1 MKKFQCD
8 IENDCYITIDTIK
21 IYLDNVNKRVKIL
34 DSSNISIQALE
45 KIIDFS
51 TLNQAGK
58 IIGNCNLSNLKIFTE
73 AGFCIEG
80 KIAGFFKGKDAYCLS
95 YFIDSKRKIAANSV
109 EEDMLI
115 NQCLKI
121 HGKYIARGSNTLPYR
136 IRTATQR
143 DIGEIVALFSTV
155 FSTYPTPV
163 YDEDYLSQ
171 TMNGKILYKV
181 AELEGKIIGIASA
194 DMDIENLN
202 AEMTDCA
209 TYSEYRGKGVLSN
222 IINELELELKNRN
235 FITLYSLSRAINIGV
250 NMVLCKH
257 EYKYAG
263 RLINNCNIC
272 GAFED
277 MNIWTK
283 NIHHMNQIPT
293 TNCSYSNGGE

>member
-8 IENDCYITIDTIK
+8 TEHDCSIIIDSIK
-21 IYLDNVNKRVKIL
+21 IHLDNVNKRVKIL
-34 DSSNISIQALE
+34 DSSNISNQALE
-45 KIIDFS
+45 KIIDFARA
-51 TLNQAGK
+51 NQAGK
-58 IIGNCNLSNLKIFTE
+58 IIGNSKICDVKIFTE

-80 KIAGFFKGKDAYCLS
+80 KINGFYKGIDAYCLS
-95 YFIDSKRKIAANSV
+95 YFIDSKRKIAADSV

-115 NQCLKI
+115 NRCLKI
-121 HGKYIARGSNTLPYR
+121 RGKYIAGGSNTLPYS
-136 IRTATQR
+136 IRTATRR

-163 YDEDYLSQ
+163 FDEDYISQ

-181 AELEGKIIGIASA
+181 AELDGKIIGIASA

-209 TYSEYRGKGVLSN
+209 TYPEYRGKGILSN

-235 FITLYSLSRAINIGV
+235 FITLYSLSRAINIGI

-257 EYKYAG
+257 EYKYSG
-263 RLINNCNIC
+263 RLLKNCNIC

-283 NIHHMNQIPT
+283 RIH
-293 TNCSYSNGGE
+293 

>member
-8 IENDCYITIDTIK
+8 TEHECSIIIDSIK
-21 IYLDNVNKRVKIL
+21 IHLDNVNKRVKIL
-34 DSSNISIQALE
+34 DSSNISNQALE
-45 KIIDFS
+45 KIIDFARA
-51 TLNQAGK
+51 NQAGK
-58 IIGNCNLSNLKIFTE
+58 IIGNSKICDVKIFTE

-80 KIAGFFKGKDAYCLS
+80 KINGFYKGIDAYCLS
-95 YFIDSKRKIAANSV
+95 YFIDSKRKIAADSV

-115 NQCLKI
+115 NRCLKI
-121 HGKYIARGSNTLPYR
+121 RGKYIAGGSNTLPYS
-136 IRTATQR
+136 IRTATRR

-163 YDEDYLSQ
+163 FDEDYISQ

-181 AELEGKIIGIASA
+181 AELDGKIIGIASA

-209 TYSEYRGKGVLSN
+209 TYPEYRGKGILSN

-235 FITLYSLSRAINIGV
+235 FITLYSLSRAINIGI

-257 EYKYAG
+257 EYKYSG
-263 RLINNCNIC
+263 RLLKNCNIC

-283 NIHHMNQIPT
+283 RIH
-293 TNCSYSNGGE
+293 

>member
-45 KIIDFS
+45 KIIDFA

-80 KIAGFFKGKDAYCLS
+80 KIAGFFQGKDAYCLS

-121 HGKYIARGSNTLPYR
+121 HGKYSARGSNTLPYS

-235 FITLYSLSRAINIGV
+235 FITLYSLSRAINIGI

-293 TNCSYSNGGE
+293 TNCSYLNGGE